1 MFIYSLKFA
10 VIPAIINSYYYYNY
24 YYYYCNLWCV
34 TCNLQPATC
43 KLHPPHGSLVFAI
56 LQLSSAIHWDHLLSY
71 GNNAWGDSS
80 EIKVTDEFFWNFPWM
95 IFSKHCFEKYNK
107 NDRSPFLF
115 KRCDGPLLPHFMPVL
130 VLIKCIIHP
139 STLHFA
145 VDRNIVYKRNTRE
158 KTWQVE
164 SVKHIEQCHMKSVE
178 NSHTV

>member
-1 MFIYSLKFA
+1 MGYKRLSLLRLS
-10 VIPAIINSYYYYNY
+10 AIICSHTETVSSAIIAI
-24 YYYYCNLWCV
+24 W
-34 TCNLQPATC
+34 
-43 KLHPPHGSLVFAI
+43 HSSLVFAI

-115 KRCDGPLLPHFMPVL
+115 KKWANLTTFMPAL
-130 VLIKCIIHP
+130 VLIKCIIHS
-139 STLHFA
+139 STVHFA
-145 VDRNIVYKRNTRE
+145 VARNIPVVYKRNTRE

-164 SVKHIEQCHMKSVE
+164 SVKHIEQCHIKSVE
-178 NSHTV
+178 NSHTI